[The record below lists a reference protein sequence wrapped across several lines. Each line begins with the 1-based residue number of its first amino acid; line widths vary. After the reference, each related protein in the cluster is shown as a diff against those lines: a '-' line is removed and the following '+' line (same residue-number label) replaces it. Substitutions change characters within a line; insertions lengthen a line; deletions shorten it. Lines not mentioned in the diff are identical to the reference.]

1 MSVTKE
7 KAPYFLAG
15 AGATEEYLSYSYYSI
30 LPPDLQPFKPTQSRV
45 IKVGDFQ

>member
-15 AGATEEYLSYSYYSI
+15 AGATEEKYHCNI
-30 LPPDLQPFKPTQSRV
+30 IIPCHQIPRNRLPLIGGGSQ
-45 IKVGDFQ
+45 